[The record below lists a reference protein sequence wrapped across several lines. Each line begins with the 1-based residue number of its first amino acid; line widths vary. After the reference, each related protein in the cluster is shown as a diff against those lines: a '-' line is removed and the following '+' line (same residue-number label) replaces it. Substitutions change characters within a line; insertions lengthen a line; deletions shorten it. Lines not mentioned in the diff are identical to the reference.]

1 MYLFL
6 LTCFFFSL
14 EPDTTLATTRLKGKK
29 KDKER
34 LTVAF
39 CANAD
44 GTDKMKPFVIGKYLN
59 PRCFKNIN
67 CNSLGIIYEANK
79 KAWMTAVLFQ
89 QWLKAFDIKMT
100 GRKTILLLDNAP
112 SHIVGNLNLRNTT
125 IHFLPP
131 NTTSYIQ
138 PMDAGIIMSFK
149 CHYRNHFVKWLLEQY
164 ESEAEN
170 KNMDILSAIRFI
182 VRAWRE
188 VSLETIYNCFRHTRI
203 LPDIQNNNEE
213 HIITVT
219 NNNDDLIKE
228 LDKDIEALH
237 FRNKMDI
244 EKYINYPEEENTEEV
259 LNDQEILNLVTYLE
273 PEKTENEE
281 EEDDSTE
288 LQKIT
293 HKEALNA
300 IELTEQYFVQQDLSD
315 TIRLEYDTAL
325 LKLRR
330 LIGKFQ
336 SASFKQTNIETFLE
350 QRESLL

>member
-1 MYLFL
+1 
-6 LTCFFFSL
+6 
-14 EPDTTLATTRLKGKK
+14 
-29 KDKER
+29 
-34 LTVAF
+34 
-39 CANAD
+39 
-44 GTDKMKPFVIGKYLN
+44 
-59 PRCFKNIN
+59 
-67 CNSLGIIYEANK
+67 
-79 KAWMTAVLFQ
+79 
-89 QWLKAFDIKMT
+89 
-100 GRKTILLLDNAP
+100 
-112 SHIVGNLNLRNTT
+112 
-125 IHFLPP
+125 
-131 NTTSYIQ
+131 
-138 PMDAGIIMSFK
+138 MDAGIIMSFK